1 MTSFAHKNAI
11 VTGGASGI
19 GRALVHALA
28 SRGAR
33 PVIFDIDADGARR
46 VADEVRGARAV
57 TVDVRDRLAM
67 RAAVEQI
74 AAEDGRLDY
83 MFNNAGVTQF
93 GEVQDYDW
101 DAWKDPIDTDLYGV
115 VHGVAACYPIM
126 VRQGSGH
133 IVNTSSLSGVMPT
146 PWAVSYTAAK
156 CGVWGLSI
164 ALRIE
169 AEPLGVKVTCVCP
182 AAVDTPIV
190 DHARY
195 INLDKARALAA
206 IPGKRISPTAC
217 AEEILRGV
225 ERNEAMIVPSAA
237 RWLSLAQRISP
248 TLVEKLMG
256 RVARTLSAIRAETLR
271 ARGGA

>member
-1 MTSFAHKNAI
+1 MNAFAGKTAI

-33 PVIFDIDADGARR
+33 TVVLDIDADGARR
-46 VADEVRGARAV
+46 VVGEVRDARAV
-57 TVDVRDRLAM
+57 TVDVRDRLGV
-67 RAAVEQI
+67 RDAVDQV
-74 AAEDGRLDY
+74 AAEHGRLDY

-93 GEVQDYDW
+93 AEVQDYDW

-126 VRQGSGH
+126 VRQRSGH
-133 IVNTSSLSGVMPT
+133 IVNTSSLAGVMPT

-156 CGVWGLSI
+156 CGVWGLSV

-169 AEPLGVKVTCVCP
+169 AEPLGVKVSCVCP
-182 AAVDTPIV
+182 AAVDTPII

-195 INLDKARALAA
+195 INLDKDRAVAA
-206 IPGKRISPTAC
+206 IPGSRISPAAC
-217 AEEILRGV
+217 AEAILRGV
-225 ERNEAMIVPSAA
+225 ERNEAVIVPSAA
-237 RWLSLAQRISP
+237 RWMSLAQRMSP
-248 TLVEKLMG
+248 SLVERLMG
-256 RVARTLSAIRAETLR
+256 RVARKLSEIRAETIR
-271 ARGGA
+271 ARRGA